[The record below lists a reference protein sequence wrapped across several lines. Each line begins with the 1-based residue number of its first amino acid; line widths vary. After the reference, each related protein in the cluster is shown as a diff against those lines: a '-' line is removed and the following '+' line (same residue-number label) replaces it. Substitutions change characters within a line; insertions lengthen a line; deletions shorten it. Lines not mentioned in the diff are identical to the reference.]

1 MTFPR
6 RTLISRRAALVG
18 LLVLATVAGCGRS
31 GDRRARGSGS
41 GTGDPVAA
49 KADLKP
55 DFPSETVAITPQ
67 PTGGDPKVIKIVSSL
82 PRTGSAKGQTDT
94 IVNGIRM
101 ALDEAGNKVGEFS
114 LKYEDLDDA
123 TAADGK
129 WTADR
134 ERANADKAMNDP
146 DVMVY
151 IGPYNSGAASVS
163 IPITNR
169 GRLLM
174 ISPACTGVGL
184 TKKGG
189 EPGEPQKY
197 RPTGTLNFT
206 RVVPADDIQGP
217 VGAEFAKSIGAK
229 TVYVL
234 DDNEVYGKGLATLF
248 KDKAEEIG
256 LKIVGKQESIDYKQS
271 DFRTLMARIKNDH
284 NPDVIY
290 YGGTSQTGAGQIA
303 KDMVAQGL
311 GNTTLIVPDGCYEAA
326 FIQAAG
332 ANIFKTLKCYV
343 TFGGVPPDK
352 LEGKGKEFVEK
363 YKAKYK
369 TMPEGYAVYG
379 YEAGKVA
386 LEAIKRAAKKDR
398 AAITDAALGLRDFE
412 GGALGKWSFDHNGDT
427 TSTTLSVSKVEDGD
441 FKFVQL
447 SGINK

>member
-6 RTLISRRAALVG
+6 RSLLSRRAALFG
-18 LLVLATVAGCGRS
+18 LLVLAVAVGCGRS
-31 GDRRARGSGS
+31 GDRRARGTGA
-41 GTGDPVAA
+41 GTGDPVAS
-49 KADLKP
+49 KNDQKP
-55 DFPSETVAITPQ
+55 DFPSETVPITAQ
-67 PTGGDPKVIKIVSSL
+67 PGGGDPKVIKIVSSL

-101 ALDEAGNKVGEFS
+101 AFDEAGYKVGDFTI
-114 LKYEDLDDA
+114 KYEDLDDA

-129 WTADR
+129 WNPDR
-134 ERANADKAMNDP
+134 ESANADKAMKDP

-151 IGPYNSGAASVS
+151 IGPYNSGAASFS

-174 ISPACTGVGL
+174 LSPACTGVGL
-184 TKKGG
+184 TKRGG

-248 KDKAEEIG
+248 KDKAEELG

-386 LEAIKRAAKKDR
+386 LEAIKRAGKKDR
-398 AAITDAALGLRDFE
+398 AAITDAALSIRDFE
-412 GGALGKWSFDHNGDT
+412 GGALGKWSFDYNGDT
-427 TSTTLSVSKVEDGD
+427 TSTVLSVSKVEDGD

-447 SGINK
+447 SGSNK